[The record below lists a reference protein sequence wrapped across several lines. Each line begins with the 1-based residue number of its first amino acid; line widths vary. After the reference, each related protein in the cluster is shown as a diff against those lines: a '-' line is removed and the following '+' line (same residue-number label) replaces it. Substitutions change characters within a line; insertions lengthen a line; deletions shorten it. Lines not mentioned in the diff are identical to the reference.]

1 VKEEI
6 GNLVSLLKLS
16 PTKVIAPAER
26 YHPSPAL
33 GALIWNSH
41 YHQQLPRS
49 TRNQRGKAKWETIK
63 IKAKAT
69 PEAKAIQAKAIQ
81 VRAIQV
87 RAISRARVGRAAGQ
101 TMLPI
106 RADKK
111 PLARATL
118 VRETRAKGILETLVK
133 ASQDNGEAAGRRG

>member
-1 VKEEI
+1 
-6 GNLVSLLKLS
+6 VS
-16 PTKVIAPAER
+16 
-26 YHPSPAL
+26 

-69 PEAKAIQAKAIQ
+69 PEEAKAIQAKAIQ
-81 VRAIQV
+81 VRAI
-87 RAISRARVGRAAGQ
+87 SRARAGRAAGQ

-111 PLARATL
+111 PPARATL

-133 ASQDNGEAAGRRG
+133 ASQDKGEAAARGSRG